1 MQLVVHQQKRTFISV
16 QAFRAQWQ
24 LPHDFGIAIFEP
36 KDWEVGS
43 MDGAGGRLLAVKE
56 RVIAAVHP
64 QLTFPELMPAV
75 EALTLVFEAGLKQAN
90 LQIGLRPE
98 EIDFAVSGFRDIL
111 QAAAYRLIQLS
122 YTGRNE
128 PLCRQFDY
136 STVYQAWLNDSVR
149 VSSVTHSY
157 RYEALLFEVRIIYNA
172 YGRVGLEIKNGPE
185 TYYVMDMSLA
195 CPAASF
201 MRDLCDEAAQALCRA
216 LTPAGR

>member
-1 MQLVVHQQKRTFISV
+1 MQLVVHQQSQTFIPI
-16 QAFRAQWQ
+16 QTFRAQWE
-24 LPHDFGIAIFEP
+24 LPPDFGMALFEP

-43 MDGAGGRLLAVKE
+43 MEGAGGILLAVKE
-56 RVIAAVHP
+56 RVVAAVQP
-64 QLTFPELMPAV
+64 QLTLPELMAAV
-75 EALTLVFEAGLKQAN
+75 EALTLIFETELAQAN

-98 EIDFAVSGFRDIL
+98 EVDFAVSGFRDIL
-111 QAAAYRLIQLS
+111 QAAAFRLIQLS
-122 YTGRNE
+122 YTGGDE

-136 STVYQAWLNDSVR
+136 LAVYQTWLDDSVR
-149 VSSVTHSY
+149 VSSVAHAY
-157 RYEALLFEVRIIYNA
+157 RNEALLCEIRVIYNA

-201 MRDLCDEAAQALCRA
+201 MRDLCGEVAQALCRA